1 MATTFTVTSS
11 NIIVPYRLTRNAS
24 IEEGSAQTY
33 KYGAL
38 LVLSGGQAVKG
49 ASDPAANTILGI
61 ASEDATGVQASKV
74 GYYAATEDAEFLGTV
89 QDTGTLALALIGT
102 QVGLVYD
109 ATNDI
114 FRVDLSDTTN
124 KRVTITRLYD
134 AVGDVN
140 GRVVFKFMN
149 AARTP
154 FWS

>member
-1 MATTFTVTSS
+1 MATFTVTAS
-11 NIIVPYRLTRNAS
+11 NGIVPYRLTRNAHFQ
-24 IEEGSAQTY
+24 EGAAQTY
-33 KYGAL
+33 KYGH
-38 LVLSGGQAVKG
+38 LVILSSGQLVKG
-49 ASDPAANTILGI
+49 GTDPAANTVVGV
-61 ASEDATGVQASKV
+61 ASEDATGTQATLV
-74 GYYAATEDAEFLGTV
+74 GVYAATEDAEFLGTV
-89 QDTGTLALALIGT
+89 QDTGTLSLALVGT

-114 FRVDLSDTTN
+114 FRVDLSDSVN